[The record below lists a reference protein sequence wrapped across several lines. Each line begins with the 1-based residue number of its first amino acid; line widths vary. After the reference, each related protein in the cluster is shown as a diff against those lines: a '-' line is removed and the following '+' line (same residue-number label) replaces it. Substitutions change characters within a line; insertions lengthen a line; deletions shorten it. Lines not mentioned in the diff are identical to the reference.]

1 MDIEKYIVYDGD
13 KKRIEW
19 YFDGRGKSLAKKSY
33 EELEKARKKKLRNL
47 FILMGDQG
55 EILNKEKFIHE
66 GDGIYAFKTHDDRF
80 LCFFFDGAKIIV
92 TNAYEK
98 KGQKMPPSEKER
110 ALRCMRDF
118 KERYE
123 MGQYYEKD

>member
-1 MDIEKYIVYDGD
+1 MDIEKYIVYNGD
-13 KKRIEW
+13 KKIIEW
-19 YFDGRGKSLAKKSY
+19 YFDDRGRSSAKKYY
-33 EELEKARKKKLRNL
+33 EELEESRRKKIRNL
-47 FILMGDQG
+47 FVLMGDQG
-55 EILNKEKFIHE
+55 EIWNIEKFVHE

-80 LCFFFDGAKIIV
+80 LCFFFDGAKVIV

-98 KGQKMPPSEKER
+98 KGQKMPPAEKER
-110 ALRCMRDF
+110 AMRCMRDF